1 MQIRI
6 RETGAVM
13 YEAELRSYLKANDGP
28 SYDQL
33 TPEVMEAIGVDPV
46 FEGPQATG
54 GTVYQFS
61 QAAGV
66 EQIDGK
72 WYTKYILGPAFTD
85 RPATEDTPAQTA
97 AEQEAAYKATKDAE
111 QAKSV
116 RATRGEKLKDCDWT
130 QVADALLDA
139 PVDKEVWAAYRQAL
153 RDITSQ
159 EGFPWTITWPEQP

>member
-6 RETGAVM
+6 RQTGAVM

-54 GTVYQFS
+54 GTVYQYS
-61 QAAGV
+61 QRDGV
-66 EQIDGK
+66 EQIEGK
-72 WYTKYILGPAFTD
+72 WYTKYILGPTFTD
-85 RPATEDTPAQTA
+85 KPATEDAPAQTA
-97 AEQEAAYKATKDAE
+97 AEQEVAYKAMKDAE

-116 RATRGEKLKDCDWT
+116 RTQRGEKLKDSDWT
-130 QVADALLDA
+130 QVMDA
-139 PVDKEVWAAYRQAL
+139 PVDQAAWAAYRQAL
-153 RDITSQ
+153 RDITAQ
-159 EGFPWTITWPEQP
+159 DGFPWDIDWPTIP